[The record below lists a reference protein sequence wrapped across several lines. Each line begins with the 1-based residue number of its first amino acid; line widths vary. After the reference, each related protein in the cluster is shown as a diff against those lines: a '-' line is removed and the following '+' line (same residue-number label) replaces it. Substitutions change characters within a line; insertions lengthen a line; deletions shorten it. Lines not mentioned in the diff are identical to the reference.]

1 MARKLT
7 VVTAGTPAPPP
18 KVEPPKSIKE
28 AVDRSERDL
37 LVALRRRI
45 AAEMDSGPPAHTLA
59 PMARQL
65 RELDREIRALDAR
78 EAQESPAE
86 RVDDGDFDASA
97 V

>member
-7 VVTAGTPAPPP
+7 VVTAATPVPAG
-18 KVEPPKSIKE
+18 PPKSIEE

-45 AAEMDSGPPAHTLA
+45 AGEMDAGPPAHTLA

-65 RELDREIRALDAR
+65 RELDKEIRALDAR
-78 EAQESPAE
+78 ASEDARSED
-86 RVDDGDFDASA
+86 VGDGEFDASA